1 MMAGIDSSTSVAD
14 LYKNLGLTSTE
25 TTLEKK
31 ELGQDDFLKLLTT
44 QLKHQDPMQPQE
56 NGEFLAQMAQFS
68 TVDGINSINDA
79 VGSLVAELKSTSALQ
94 ASALVG
100 RSVLAQSDKGLL
112 IEGEEFKADIEVPKN
127 AKGIKVNIFTD
138 GGSLVKQIDVGDLAD
153 GNYSFVWDGKDESG
167 NLMPPGRYQ
176 FAAEAQVEDQTQ
188 QLSLSVYA
196 NIDSVI
202 LGRNGEETQVSLS
215 GIGQVKLSD
224 IKQLG

>member
-1 MMAGIDSSTSVAD
+1 MAEINSTDSVAN
-14 LYKNLGLTSTE
+14 LYKNLGLTSSDA
-25 TTLEKK
+25 TLEKK

-79 VGSLVAELKSTSALQ
+79 VGSLVAELKSTTALQ

-100 RSVLAQSDKGLL
+100 RSVLAESDKGLL

-127 AKGIKVNIFTD
+127 AKEVKVNIFTD
-138 GGSLVKQIDVGDLAD
+138 GGSLVRQVEIGDLAD
-153 GNYSFVWDGKDESG
+153 GNYSFVWDGKDENG
-167 NLMPPGRYQ
+167 NVMPAGRYQ
-176 FAAEAQVEDQTQ
+176 FAAEARVEGETQ
-188 QLSLSVYA
+188 QLPLAVYA

-202 LGRNGEETQVSLS
+202 LGKNGEETQVSLS
-215 GIGQVKLSD
+215 GIGQVGISG

>member
-1 MMAGIDSSTSVAD
+1 MAEINSTDSVAN
-14 LYKNLGLTSTE
+14 LYKNLGLTSSD

-79 VGSLVAELKSTSALQ
+79 VGSLVAELKSTTALQ

-100 RSVLAQSDKGLL
+100 RSVLAESDKGLL

-127 AKGIKVNIFTD
+127 AKEVKVNIFTD
-138 GGSLVKQIDVGDLAD
+138 GGSLVRQVEIGDLAD

-167 NLMPPGRYQ
+167 KLMPPGRYQ
-176 FAAEAQVEDQTQ
+176 FAAEAQVEGETQ
-188 QLSLSVYA
+188 QLPLAVYA

-202 LGRNGEETQVSLS
+202 LGKNGEETQVSLS
-215 GIGQVKLSD
+215 GIGQVSISG